1 MSALRLLIAD
11 DHGLVRAGIRSL
23 LEGLGH
29 EVVGEAGDGTEALRL
44 IATLL
49 PDVALMDISMPG
61 MNGLE
66 ATRRAAK
73 HSRKT
78 RFLMLSMHTD
88 AEYVRHALVAGAAG
102 YLLKSAER
110 AELEMALASVARGE
124 IWLSSLISRPVLV
137 ELLRVQGP
145 ADVAART
152 ERLTTRQREILQ
164 LVAEGRSTKEIAER
178 LQISAKTVESHR
190 AHIMERLGAHNV
202 ATLVRY
208 AIRTGLLLPEA

>member
-1 MSALRLLIAD
+1 VSALRLLIAD

>member
-1 MSALRLLIAD
+1 LIAD